1 MNTFGSDLSNILS
14 AREKERAA
22 VGVTADVPVIK
33 AGTIKKEKTEPEKE
47 KTEPE
52 KENTEPEKENTEPEK
67 ENTEPEVK
75 QKESEE

>member
-22 VGVTADVPVIK
+22 VGVTADVPIIK
-33 AGTIKKEKTEPEKE
+33 AGTVKKENTEPEKE

-52 KENTEPEKENTEPEK
+52 KES
-67 ENTEPEVK
+67 TEPEVK
-75 QKESEE
+75 QEESEE